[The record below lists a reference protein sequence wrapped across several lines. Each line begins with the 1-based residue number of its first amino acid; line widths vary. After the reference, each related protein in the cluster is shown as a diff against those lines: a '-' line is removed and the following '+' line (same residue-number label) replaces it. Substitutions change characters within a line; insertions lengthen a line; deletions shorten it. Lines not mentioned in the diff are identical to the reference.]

1 MSGPLYDAAIFFLGN
16 SDGRFMTDDNQFYS
30 ELFKGLRELAESAF
44 PKKCTNCGR
53 LFVSAEQ
60 FLLETQDVNAS
71 TTGLKQSEDD
81 DGSKIIEVFRNC
93 PCGSTLMEFF
103 NDRRGTSE
111 AGTKRREKFEKLLD
125 FLLDNNFD
133 KMMARMELIKVLRG
147 EKSEV
152 LSKLRPP
159 ITKIK

>member
-1 MSGPLYDAAIFFLGN
+1 
-16 SDGRFMTDDNQFYS
+16 MTDDNQFYS

-60 FLLETQDVNAS
+60 FLLETQDINAS
-71 TTGLKQSEDD
+71 TTGLKQSEGD

-103 NDRRGTSE
+103 NDRRDTSE
-111 AGTKRREKFEKLLD
+111 AGIKRRGKFEELMSFLQNNNLD
-125 FLLDNNFD
+125 
-133 KMMARMELIKVLRG
+133 KTTARMELIKVLRG
-147 EKSEV
+147 EKSEI
-152 LSKLRPP
+152 LSKMRPP
-159 ITKIK
+159 ITRIK